1 MDKSNNI
8 TNLKKGITGYN
19 SKDVDKLIYY
29 AKTLEKDKILSAN
42 TIKNQE
48 IQITRLLTYNNRF
61 KANKEYLKQKE
72 MLKEQQQEIKELKNE
87 LNKKDLLINSLKN
100 IKSKLEEELD
110 RWKGLFDKMANAID
124 KILGRKK
131 SKYVEDYEDLAN
143 SINYDYYEET
153 KDKDD
158 FEIEI

>member
-8 TNLKKGITGYN
+8 TNLKKGITDYN

-29 AKTLEKDKILSAN
+29 AKTLEKNKILSAN

-48 IQITRLLTYNNRF
+48 IQITRLLTSNNRF

>member
-1 MDKSNNI
+1 
-8 TNLKKGITGYN
+8 
-19 SKDVDKLIYY
+19 
-29 AKTLEKDKILSAN
+29 
-42 TIKNQE
+42 
-48 IQITRLLTYNNRF
+48 
-61 KANKEYLKQKE
+61 

>member
-8 TNLKKGITGYN
+8 TNLKKGITDYN

-48 IQITRLLTYNNRF
+48 IQITRLLTSNNRF